1 MLGAGAGTGFGAGGF
16 FGAAA
21 FGAAA
26 FGAAAF
32 GAAAFGAAFAFGFA
46 FLADFLA
53 AVFFFATTRFFLRAG
68 AAFTRFFAFL
78 VFDFAFFAFFA
89 MIASRSLPLRIRS
102 PTLPSVTSPTRRLLL
117 PPRWKPASRQTLRAR
132 GLRSPSPPA
141 RLCERPGS
149 PCPQRS
155 ASYSRYYRQRSRRA

>member
-1 MLGAGAGTGFGAGGF
+1 MLGAGAGTGLGAGGF

-46 FLADFLA
+46 FGFAFLADFLADFLA
-53 AVFFFATTRFFLRAG
+53 ALFFFATTRFFLRAG

-89 MIASRSLPLRIRS
+89 MIASRSLRLRIRFANTTHLANTAAS
-102 PTLPSVTSPTRRLLL
+102 PAALETRLPANASGAGPPVAQSTSSTV
-117 PPRWKPASRQTLRAR
+117 
-132 GLRSPSPPA
+132 
-141 RLCERPGS
+141 
-149 PCPQRS
+149 
-155 ASYSRYYRQRSRRA
+155 

>member
-1 MLGAGAGTGFGAGGF
+1 MVGAGAGTGLGAGGF

-46 FLADFLA
+46 FGFAFLADFLA
-53 AVFFFATTRFFLRAG
+53 ALFFFATTRFFLRAG

-89 MIASRSLPLRIRS
+89 MIASRSLRLRIRFANTTHLANTAAS
-102 PTLPSVTSPTRRLLL
+102 PAALETRLPANASGAGPPVAQSTSSTV
-117 PPRWKPASRQTLRAR
+117 
-132 GLRSPSPPA
+132 
-141 RLCERPGS
+141 
-149 PCPQRS
+149 
-155 ASYSRYYRQRSRRA
+155 

>member
-1 MLGAGAGTGFGAGGF
+1 MVGAGAGTGLGAGGF

-46 FLADFLA
+46 FGFAFLADFLA
-53 AVFFFATTRFFLRAG
+53 ALFFFATTRFFLRAG

-89 MIASRSLPLRIRS
+89 MIASRSLRLRIRFANATIRHITKAAAS
-102 PTLPSVTSPTRRLLL
+102 AAVLDARFPANASGAGPPVAQSTSSTV
-117 PPRWKPASRQTLRAR
+117 
-132 GLRSPSPPA
+132 
-141 RLCERPGS
+141 
-149 PCPQRS
+149 
-155 ASYSRYYRQRSRRA
+155 

>member
-1 MLGAGAGTGFGAGGF
+1 MLGAGAGTGLGAGGF

-32 GAAAFGAAFAFGFA
+32 RAAFAFGFA
-46 FLADFLA
+46 FLADVLA
-53 AVFFFATTRFFLRAG
+53 ALFFFATTRFFLRAG

-89 MIASRSLPLRIRS
+89 MIASRSLRLRIRFANATIGHLANTAAS
-102 PTLPSVTSPTRRLLL
+102 PAALETRLPANASGAGPPVAQSTSSTV
-117 PPRWKPASRQTLRAR
+117 
-132 GLRSPSPPA
+132 
-141 RLCERPGS
+141 
-149 PCPQRS
+149 
-155 ASYSRYYRQRSRRA
+155 

>member
-1 MLGAGAGTGFGAGGF
+1 MLGAGAGTGLGAGGF
-16 FGAAA
+16 FGAAALGAAA

-32 GAAAFGAAFAFGFA
+32 RAAFAFGFA

-53 AVFFFATTRFFLRAG
+53 ALFFFATTRFFLRAG

-89 MIASRSLPLRIRS
+89 MIASRSLRLRIRFANTTHLANTAAS
-102 PTLPSVTSPTRRLLL
+102 PAALETRLPANASGAGPPVAQSTSSTV
-117 PPRWKPASRQTLRAR
+117 
-132 GLRSPSPPA
+132 
-141 RLCERPGS
+141 
-149 PCPQRS
+149 
-155 ASYSRYYRQRSRRA
+155 

>member
-1 MLGAGAGTGFGAGGF
+1 MLGAGAGTGLGAGGF

-32 GAAAFGAAFAFGFA
+32 RAGFA
-46 FLADFLA
+46 FLADVLA
-53 AVFFFATTRFFLRAG
+53 ALFFFATTRFFLRAG

-89 MIASRSLPLRIRS
+89 MIASRSLRLRIRFANATSRHLANAAAS
-102 PTLPSVTSPTRRLLL
+102 PAALETRLSANASGAGPPVAQSTSSTV
-117 PPRWKPASRQTLRAR
+117 
-132 GLRSPSPPA
+132 
-141 RLCERPGS
+141 
-149 PCPQRS
+149 
-155 ASYSRYYRQRSRRA
+155 

>member
-1 MLGAGAGTGFGAGGF
+1 MLGAGAGTGAGFGAGGF

-32 GAAAFGAAFAFGFA
+32 GAALAFGFV

-53 AVFFFATTRFFLRAG
+53 ALFFATTRFFLRAG

-89 MIASRSLPLRIRS
+89 MIASRSLRLRIRFANATIRHIANAAAS
-102 PTLPSVTSPTRRLLL
+102 PAALETRLPANASGAG
-117 PPRWKPASRQTLRAR
+117 PPVAQSISSTV
-132 GLRSPSPPA
+132 
-141 RLCERPGS
+141 
-149 PCPQRS
+149 
-155 ASYSRYYRQRSRRA
+155 

>member
-1 MLGAGAGTGFGAGGF
+1 MVGAGAGTGLGAGGF

-46 FLADFLA
+46 FGFAFLADFLA
-53 AVFFFATTRFFLRAG
+53 ALFFFATTRFFLRAG

-89 MIASRSLPLRIRS
+89 MIASRSLRLRIRFANATVRHIATAAAS
-102 PTLPSVTSPTRRLLL
+102 PAVLEIPLPANASGAG
-117 PPRWKPASRQTLRAR
+117 PPVAQSISSTV
-132 GLRSPSPPA
+132 
-141 RLCERPGS
+141 
-149 PCPQRS
+149 
-155 ASYSRYYRQRSRRA
+155 

>member
-1 MLGAGAGTGFGAGGF
+1 MLGAGAGTGLGAGGF

-32 GAAAFGAAFAFGFA
+32 RAAFAFGFA
-46 FLADFLA
+46 FLADVLA
-53 AVFFFATTRFFLRAG
+53 ALFFFATTRFFLRAG

-89 MIASRSLPLRIRS
+89 MIASRSLRLRIRFANA
-102 PTLPSVTSPTRRLLL
+102 TIRHLANT
-117 PPRWKPASRQTLRAR
+117 PASPAALETRLPAIAS
-132 GLRSPSPPA
+132 GAGPPVA
-141 RLCERPGS
+141 QS
-149 PCPQRS
+149 TS
-155 ASYSRYYRQRSRRA
+155 STV

>member
-1 MLGAGAGTGFGAGGF
+1 MLGAGAGTGLGAGGF

-32 GAAAFGAAFAFGFA
+32 RAAFAFGFAFGFA

-53 AVFFFATTRFFLRAG
+53 ALFFFATTRFFLRAG

-89 MIASRSLPLRIRS
+89 MIASRSLRLRIRFANA
-102 PTLPSVTSPTRRLLL
+102 TIRHLANT
-117 PPRWKPASRQTLRAR
+117 PASPAALETRLPANAS
-132 GLRSPSPPA
+132 GAGPPVA
-141 RLCERPGS
+141 QS
-149 PCPQRS
+149 TS
-155 ASYSRYYRQRSRRA
+155 STV

>member
-1 MLGAGAGTGFGAGGF
+1 MLGAGAGTGLGAGGF
-16 FGAAA
+16 FGAAAFRAAA

-32 GAAAFGAAFAFGFA
+32 RAAFAFGFA

-53 AVFFFATTRFFLRAG
+53 ALFFFATTRFFLRAG

-89 MIASRSLPLRIRS
+89 MIASRSLRLRIRFANTTHLANTAAS
-102 PTLPSVTSPTRRLLL
+102 PAALETRLPANASGAGPPVAQSTSSTV
-117 PPRWKPASRQTLRAR
+117 
-132 GLRSPSPPA
+132 
-141 RLCERPGS
+141 
-149 PCPQRS
+149 
-155 ASYSRYYRQRSRRA
+155 

>member
-1 MLGAGAGTGFGAGGF
+1 MLGAGAGTGLGDGGF

-32 GAAAFGAAFAFGFA
+32 RAAFAFGFA

-53 AVFFFATTRFFLRAG
+53 ALFFFATTRFFLRAG

-89 MIASRSLPLRIRS
+89 MIASRSLRLRIRFANATSRHLANAAAS
-102 PTLPSVTSPTRRLLL
+102 PAALETRLPANASGAGPPVAQSTSSTV
-117 PPRWKPASRQTLRAR
+117 
-132 GLRSPSPPA
+132 
-141 RLCERPGS
+141 
-149 PCPQRS
+149 
-155 ASYSRYYRQRSRRA
+155 

>member
-1 MLGAGAGTGFGAGGF
+1 MLGAGAGTGLGAGGF

-32 GAAAFGAAFAFGFA
+32 GAAAFGAAAFRAAFAFGFA

-53 AVFFFATTRFFLRAG
+53 ALFFFATTRFFLRAG

-89 MIASRSLPLRIRS
+89 MIASRSLRLRIRFANTTHLANTAAS
-102 PTLPSVTSPTRRLLL
+102 PAALETRLPANASGAG
-117 PPRWKPASRQTLRAR
+117 PPVA
-132 GLRSPSPPA
+132 
-141 RLCERPGS
+141 
-149 PCPQRS
+149 
-155 ASYSRYYRQRSRRA
+155 

>member
-1 MLGAGAGTGFGAGGF
+1 MLGAGAGTGLGAGGF

-32 GAAAFGAAFAFGFA
+32 RAAFAFGFA
-46 FLADFLA
+46 FLADVLA
-53 AVFFFATTRFFLRAG
+53 ALFFFATTRFFLRAG

-89 MIASRSLPLRIRS
+89 MIASRSLRLRIRFANA
-102 PTLPSVTSPTRRLLL
+102 TIRHLANT
-117 PPRWKPASRQTLRAR
+117 AA
-132 GLRSPSPPA
+132 SPPA
-141 RLCERPGS
+141 LETRLPAN
-149 PCPQRS
+149 
-155 ASYSRYYRQRSRRA
+155 ASGAGPPVAQSTSSTV

>member
-1 MLGAGAGTGFGAGGF
+1 MLGAGAGTGLGAGGF

-32 GAAAFGAAFAFGFA
+32 GAAAFRAAFAFGFA

-53 AVFFFATTRFFLRAG
+53 ALFFFATTRFFLRAG

-89 MIASRSLPLRIRS
+89 MIASRSLRLRIRFANATTHLANTAAS
-102 PTLPSVTSPTRRLLL
+102 PAALETRLPANASGAGPPVAQSTSSTV
-117 PPRWKPASRQTLRAR
+117 
-132 GLRSPSPPA
+132 
-141 RLCERPGS
+141 
-149 PCPQRS
+149 
-155 ASYSRYYRQRSRRA
+155 

>member
-1 MLGAGAGTGFGAGGF
+1 MLGAGAGTGLGAGGF

-32 GAAAFGAAFAFGFA
+32 RAAFAFGFA
-46 FLADFLA
+46 FLADVLA
-53 AVFFFATTRFFLRAG
+53 ALFLFATTRFFLRAG

-89 MIASRSLPLRIRS
+89 MIASRSLRLRIRFANATIRHLANTAAS
-102 PTLPSVTSPTRRLLL
+102 PAALETRLPANASGAG
-117 PPRWKPASRQTLRAR
+117 PPVAQSTN
-132 GLRSPSPPA
+132 STV
-141 RLCERPGS
+141 
-149 PCPQRS
+149 
-155 ASYSRYYRQRSRRA
+155 

>member
-1 MLGAGAGTGFGAGGF
+1 MLGAGAGTGLGAGGF

-32 GAAAFGAAFAFGFA
+32 GAAAFRAAFAFGFA

-53 AVFFFATTRFFLRAG
+53 ALFFFATTRFFLRAG

-89 MIASRSLPLRIRS
+89 MIASRSLRLRIRFAN
-102 PTLPSVTSPTRRLLL
+102 LL
-117 PPRWKPASRQTLRAR
+117 PHLANTAASPAALETRLPANASGA
-132 GLRSPSPPA
+132 GPPVA
-141 RLCERPGS
+141 QS
-149 PCPQRS
+149 TS
-155 ASYSRYYRQRSRRA
+155 STV

>member
-1 MLGAGAGTGFGAGGF
+1 MLGAGAGTGLGAGGF
-16 FGAAA
+16 FGTAA

-32 GAAAFGAAFAFGFA
+32 GAAAFRAAFAFGFA

-53 AVFFFATTRFFLRAG
+53 ALFFFATTRFFLRAG

-89 MIASRSLPLRIRS
+89 MIASRSLRLRIRFANTTHLANTAAS
-102 PTLPSVTSPTRRLLL
+102 PAALETRLPANASGAGPPVAQSTSSTV
-117 PPRWKPASRQTLRAR
+117 
-132 GLRSPSPPA
+132 
-141 RLCERPGS
+141 
-149 PCPQRS
+149 
-155 ASYSRYYRQRSRRA
+155 

>member
-1 MLGAGAGTGFGAGGF
+1 MLGAGAGTGLGAGGF

-32 GAAAFGAAFAFGFA
+32 GGAAFRAAFALGFA

-53 AVFFFATTRFFLRAG
+53 ALFFFATTRFFLRAG

-89 MIASRSLPLRIRS
+89 MIASRSLRLRIRFANTTHLANTAAS
-102 PTLPSVTSPTRRLLL
+102 PAALETRLPANASGAGPPVAQSTSSTV
-117 PPRWKPASRQTLRAR
+117 
-132 GLRSPSPPA
+132 
-141 RLCERPGS
+141 
-149 PCPQRS
+149 
-155 ASYSRYYRQRSRRA
+155 